1 MEPPLFSS
9 SLTHQ
14 RKTLTWNATT
24 EPCYLYSEKTT
35 MVPVG
40 SQG

>member
-1 MEPPLFSS
+1 MPPLLSS

-14 RKTLTWNATT
+14 RKILIWNATT
-24 EPCYLYSEKTT
+24 EPWYLYSEKTT
-35 MVPVG
+35 MVTVG